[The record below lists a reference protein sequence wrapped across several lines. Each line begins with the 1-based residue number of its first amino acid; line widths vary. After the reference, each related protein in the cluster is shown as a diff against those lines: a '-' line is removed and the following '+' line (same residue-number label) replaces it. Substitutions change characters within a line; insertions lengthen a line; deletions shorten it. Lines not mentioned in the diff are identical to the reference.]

1 MSKEQKHL
9 ILSTVT
15 NFDSYKR
22 YRKKVGL
29 DDVITYGAGM
39 VMLFHGP
46 PGTGKTM
53 MANALANQL
62 GKKVS
67 IDSVFLI
74 KYVQKCMAS
83 IESSLVHNDSH

>member
-1 MSKEQKHL
+1 MYVRVLCAFICIQVILSKDKKEL
-9 ILSTVT
+9 LLSTVT

-22 YRKKVGL
+22 FRKKVGL

-62 GKKVS
+62 NKKVS
-67 IDSVFLI
+67 NEKS
-74 KYVQKCMAS
+74 
-83 IESSLVHNDSH
+83 